1 MCGIFGIVTTGDE
14 DVSSAF
20 LRRTTGKLFRYS
32 ETRGREAAGL
42 ALRVNG
48 TIRVLKQAGSPS
60 SFVRGPG
67 CRQLLEEGL
76 AEYEAGGGEGVALV
90 GHSRLVT
97 NGFQC
102 DDDNNQPVIVPGLVG
117 VHNGIVTNEDVLWS
131 RYADLTREY
140 DVDTELLLKVF
151 RRHLDESGEP
161 RSAAARTFD
170 DIVGAA
176 SIALLPVDLPVV
188 VLGTNTGALF
198 YSVNT
203 RGTFLV
209 FASERFILLRL
220 LQESAVGRVVGE
232 CAPVRQVRARQGVVV
247 RIADLWIDHFDLAAQ
262 PPAASVSESPL
273 GPAAAIVDHTR
284 RVGDLQRCT
293 RCILPVSYPL
303 ISFDEAGVCNF
314 CRQHTAIEVQG
325 EEALHRTVEPYRSR
339 DGSPDCIVAF
349 SGGRDSSYGLHY
361 IKTVL
366 GMNPVAFTYDW
377 GMVTDLARR
386 NCARVCGK
394 LGVEHIVR
402 SADIA
407 AKRRFVRQQVEAW
420 LARPELGM
428 VTLFTA
434 GDKEFYHHARALRRE
449 TGIQLVM
456 FCAGNQI
463 ESAPYKFG
471 FLGFQEQLHDMTLT
485 GMKLRNKLKM
495 LRYYIL
501 QVLRNPRYINAS
513 LWDAMRAYWHTFVE
527 KDDFLYL
534 YHYVPWHEEK
544 VLRTIRREYDWEV
557 ALDTTTTWRI
567 GDGTAA
573 FYNYIYYTMSGFTED
588 DDMLSN
594 MVREGH
600 IDRGEALRRSAEYCR
615 PRMRSLREYAQMIG
629 LNLEEALNVIN
640 TAPRRY

>member
-1 MCGIFGIVTTGDE
+1 MTGQ
-14 DVSSAF
+14 
-20 LRRTTGKLFRYS
+20 LFRYS
-32 ETRGREAAGL
+32 ETRGREAAGI
-42 ALRVNG
+42 ALRVDG
-48 TIRVLKQAGSPS
+48 SIGVLKQAGSPS
-60 SFVRGPG
+60 AFVRDPA
-67 CRQLLEEGL
+67 CRRLLQDGL
-76 AEYEAGGGEGVALV
+76 AGYDRGAGESVALI

-117 VHNGIVTNEDVLWS
+117 VHNGIITNEAELWS
-131 RYADLTREY
+131 RYEDLSREY
-140 DVDTELLLKVF
+140 EVDTELLLKVF
-151 RRHLDESGEP
+151 RRHLDLTGEP
-161 RSAAARTFD
+161 RAAAARTFD
-170 DIVGAA
+170 DIEGAA
-176 SIALLPVDLPVV
+176 SIALLPADLPAV
-188 VLGTNTGALF
+188 VLGTNTGTLF
-198 YSVNT
+198 YSVNR
-203 RGTFLV
+203 RGSFLV
-209 FASERFILLRL
+209 FASERFILQRL
-220 LQESAVGRVVGE
+220 LRDREVGAAVGE
-232 CAPVRQVRARQGVVV
+232 CAPVCQVQARQGVII
-247 RIADLWIDHFDLAAQ
+247 RIDDLGIDHFDFGSEPQAASKE
-262 PPAASVSESPL
+262 PAAP
-273 GPAAAIVDHTR
+273 GKTAAIVDHTR
-284 RVGDLQRCT
+284 RVRDLQRCT
-293 RCILPVSYPL
+293 RCIMPVSYPL
-303 ISFDEAGVCNF
+303 ISFDDKGVCNF
-314 CRQHTAIEVQG
+314 CRQHSPIKVRG
-325 EEALHRTVEPYRSR
+325 EQELRKMVEPYRSR

-407 AKRRFVRQQVEAW
+407 AKRRFIRQQVEAW
-420 LARPELGM
+420 LAKPELGM

-449 TGIQLVM
+449 TGIELVI

-463 ESAPYKFG
+463 EMAPYKFG
-471 FLGFQEQLHDMTLT
+471 FLGFEEQMHDMTLT
-485 GMKLRNKLKM
+485 RMKLRNKLKM
-495 LRYYIL
+495 LRYYVF

-534 YHYVPWHEEK
+534 YHYLPWDEK
-544 VLRTIRREYDWEV
+544 TILGTVRREYDWEV
-557 ALDTTTTWRI
+557 ETDTTTTWRI

-573 FYNYIYYTMSGFTED
+573 FYNYIYHTMSGFTED
-588 DDMLSN
+588 DDQLSN

-600 IDRGEALRRSAEYCR
+600 IDREEALRRSAEYCR
-615 PRMRSLREYAQMIG
+615 PRIRSLREYAQMIG